1 MKKILLAIMLFFS
14 SLVFSQLED
23 EIYNEEWYA
32 SLDEKINFI
41 VFPNPTE
48 ERTIQF
54 RIYRG
59 FADQYKVRVND
70 ATGKMV
76 YEETLCRSDALDLNH
91 LNRGVYHVTAT
102 DEEGNQIFKK
112 LILN

>member
-1 MKKILLAIMLFFS
+1 MKRTLLALMLFFTP
-14 SLVFSQLED
+14 LVFAQNSEV
-23 EIYNEEWYA
+23 YNDEWYA

-59 FADQYKVRVND
+59 FEETYHVKVTD
-70 ATGKMV
+70 ATGKLV
-76 YEETLCRSDALDLNH
+76 YDETLNRSDQLDLSH
-91 LNRGVYHVTAT
+91 LLRGVYYISAS
-102 DEEGNQIFKK
+102 DDEGNQVFKV
-112 LILN
+112 LVLN